1 MTVYF
6 VDPSTVC
13 FDGRTSSQFKEEG
26 TGNALY
32 LVSGPDAVQTNI
44 KMPVTEEEIK
54 DEVKRLKIWA
64 KVLNLGTKFNYLIFI
79 DIVDCAITSLS
90 HRRCHPTSNS
100 AIYKTRKKS
109 IWDHTLENIERFSTN
124 FQSH

>member
-1 MTVYF
+1 MKTIASNLSSISLSFIAFQVYYVTVYF

-13 FDGRTSSQFKEEG
+13 FDGRTSSQFKEEA

-79 DIVDCAITSLS
+79 GIVDCAISCTVNRFVFSSLQLS
-90 HRRCHPTSNS
+90 R
-100 AIYKTRKKS
+100 
-109 IWDHTLENIERFSTN
+109 D
-124 FQSH
+124 